1 VAALAGRPAPAGP
14 SARRLFAPAALSAA
28 GVPPEAMILMIN
40 GRSVSSPEQAA
51 RDLQRVR
58 GAATVLLE
66 HRGQRFFA
74 AIDTG
79 R

>member
-1 VAALAGRPAPAGP
+1 
-14 SARRLFAPAALSAA
+14 
-28 GVPPEAMILMIN
+28 MIN